1 MSSRQGVIALIAA
14 WLATVVAACITA
26 IASVTVASAA
36 SPKPHG
42 HYTATTRNGIRI
54 SLRVSPRAKT
64 IRAAV
69 TCRGAHFPVK
79 SQWMTIRHGRF
90 VGAARPAGAPPSVGP
105 EYAISGR
112 FRSRSKI
119 TGLLFNDAV
128 CNRSQKRYTARL
140 AAR

>member
-1 MSSRQGVIALIAA
+1 MSRRQGIIMLLATCIAA
-14 WLATVVAACITA
+14 IAA
-26 IASVTVASAA
+26 VTVASAA
-36 SPKPHG
+36 SPKPRG
-42 HYTATTRNGIRI
+42 HYTATTGNGIRI

-69 TCRGAHFPVK
+69 TCHGAHLPVK
-79 SQWMTIRHGRF
+79 SQWMTIRNGHF
-90 VGAARPAGAPPSVGP
+90 VGAARPAGATPSVGP

-119 TGLLFNDAV
+119 TGLLYNDAV
-128 CNRSQKRYTARL
+128 CNSAQKRYTAHL

>member
-1 MSSRQGVIALIAA
+1 MSTRQGIIAL
-14 WLATVVAACITA
+14 LAACIAA
-26 IASVTVASAA
+26 IAAVAVASAA
-36 SPKPHG
+36 SPKPRG
-42 HYTATTRNGIRI
+42 HYTATTRNSIRI

-69 TCRGAHFPVK
+69 TCRGAHFPVN
-79 SQWMTIRHGRF
+79 SDWMTIRNGHF
-90 VGAARPAGAPPSVGP
+90 VGAVHPRGAPPSVGP

-119 TGLLFNDAV
+119 TGLLYNDAV
-128 CNRSQKRYTARL
+128 CNSSQKRYTAHL